1 MRGFPARSNSG
12 RFKLVVSAVLA
23 TVCYGLPLFIW
34 TENGMISITPD
45 IVIPEKELTFEF
57 VRSSGPGGQNV
68 NKVSTAVQLRF
79 DVRASTGI
87 PAEVKSRLRTLA
99 GRRMTEDGILI
110 IKANQFRKQEQNR
123 QDAVERLTQ
132 LLQTAAIKPKKRVK
146 TRPTRAAKERKL
158 AAKKQRGR
166 LKKLRQKVFN
176 GE

>member
-1 MRGFPARSNSG
+1 MCKPFV
-12 RFKLVVSAVLA
+12 RFLSLI
-23 TVCYGLPLFIW
+23 CMGY
-34 TENGMISITPD
+34 NRMISITPD
-45 IVIPEKELTFEF
+45 IVIHEKELTFDF

-79 DVRASTGI
+79 DVRASIGI
-87 PAEVKSRLRTLA
+87 PGEVKSRLRTLA
-99 GRRMTEDGILI
+99 GKRMTEDGILI

-132 LLQTAAIKPKKRVK
+132 LLQKAAIKPKKRVK
-146 TRPTRAAKERKL
+146 TRPTKAAKERKL